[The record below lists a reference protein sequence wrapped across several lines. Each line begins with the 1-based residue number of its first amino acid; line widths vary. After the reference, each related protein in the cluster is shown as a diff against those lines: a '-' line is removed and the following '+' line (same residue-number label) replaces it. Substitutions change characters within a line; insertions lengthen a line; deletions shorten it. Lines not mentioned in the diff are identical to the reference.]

1 MGQVDQSLFW
11 GRGATRL
18 PDERIAYHLGDRL
31 LIGGSIYD
39 LDADSSLVWLAEPR
53 IELGEEATQQ
63 QTTALAK
70 AVMGYRWATE
80 DDGRRFLGW
89 IVAAIIGGALE
100 WRPHLLLTAPAT
112 QGKTWLLKNV
122 LEKIMG
128 PLITSISD
136 ATPAAISRMTAHA
149 SLPIAIDEAEP
160 SEEWVMELLKTLR
173 AASSDFGS
181 RIRVAPGNN
190 GVNFQQAR
198 FCALLAGT
206 IAPALGRA
214 DDSRLSPVSLG
225 PPVADWPKV
234 RAAVRTTMQVADRV
248 RYRVIRRAAEIV
260 AEATRLGDEM
270 EDLGMDSREA
280 RATAAFTAGWRFW
293 GVDEREVPSQPET
306 QTGTDADS
314 ALLEMLSIKHRGA
327 GGAEESLLSM
337 LCDSAKHDTLADL
350 YGLRYDGN
358 HRRLV
363 GGASARGIEERDGSH
378 PVGKCGH
385 WAVAVATGRG
395 NENRAS
401 PEVWG
406 KEATGGDDT
415 TGNTN
420 GNGRGD
426 HAMKVDTNG
435 NVLLNAAISGNNRT
449 D

>member
-1 MGQVDQSLFW
+1 MQSQELHLPPVEWDNDVADWIAEGGKEGASKIIADLLTDYKPPETAITILPNSGNAETALAVIEPEPTPILEQLEASGLEELRDNPHFRLLGLVGTSIAVRLREAGVVFESPRKSFTERSTLIGIAPQVWWCSWAGTDKLSTDTAFAIGDSLIREADKLGQVDQSLFW

-53 IELGEEATQQ
+53 IDLGEEATQL

-181 RIRVAPGNN
+181 RVRSGTERYRRYLSASAVLCAFGGHHST
-190 GVNFQQAR
+190 GVGACGRLAAIAGILWRAGGGLAQGACGGTHNDTGCGP
-198 FCALLAGT
+198 CALPRD
-206 IAPALGRA
+206 PACR
-214 DDSRLSPVSLG
+214 
-225 PPVADWPKV
+225 
-234 RAAVRTTMQVADRV
+234 
-248 RYRVIRRAAEIV
+248 
-260 AEATRLGDEM
+260 
-270 EDLGMDSREA
+270 
-280 RATAAFTAGWRFW
+280 
-293 GVDEREVPSQPET
+293 
-306 QTGTDADS
+306 
-314 ALLEMLSIKHRGA
+314 
-327 GGAEESLLSM
+327 
-337 LCDSAKHDTLADL
+337 
-350 YGLRYDGN
+350 
-358 HRRLV
+358 
-363 GGASARGIEERDGSH
+363 
-378 PVGKCGH
+378 
-385 WAVAVATGRG
+385 
-395 NENRAS
+395 
-401 PEVWG
+401 
-406 KEATGGDDT
+406 
-415 TGNTN
+415 
-420 GNGRGD
+420 
-426 HAMKVDTNG
+426 
-435 NVLLNAAISGNNRT
+435 
-449 D
+449 